1 MDKLYTG
8 TGDKGYTSTLS
19 QRRISKTD
27 IIIELL
33 GSLDE
38 LSAAMGVSKAY
49 TRDRELAKDIEAVQK
64 KLIGVMGEIAGGEIS
79 VTQECPAAVEKMCD
93 KYSAGFSGFTVSG
106 ENPVSAHLS
115 LARTIARRAE
125 RAAVKA
131 SQLGRVRR
139 EMLIWLNR
147 LSDLLYAMSQ
157 YAATQKKQDADDA
170 AGAYA
175 PNIMSLALAKE
186 LSLAVEKYAAS
197 MGVKPVVAI
206 VDAGA
211 NLILLH
217 ATDDSYIASRKIA
230 QDKAYTSAALK
241 MPTIRAL
248 EESRGGALDG
258 LTAGEGICLLGGGV
272 PLEAD
277 GRIIGAL
284 GVSGGTA
291 EQDTELAHFAAE
303 YLLRRQTV

>member
-8 TGDKGYTSTLS
+8 AGDGGYTSTLS

-27 IIIELL
+27 IMIELL

-38 LSAAMGVSKAY
+38 LSAALGVSKVH
-49 TRDRELAKDIEAVQK
+49 THDKELVGDIEAVQK
-64 KLIGVMGEIAGGEIS
+64 KLIGVMGELAGGEIS

-93 KYSAGFSGFTVSG
+93 KYSAGFTGFTVSG

-139 EMLIWLNR
+139 ETLVWLNR

-157 YAATQKKQDADDA
+157 YAAEKKNQSSYAET
-170 AGAYA
+170 GAYA
-175 PNIMSLALAKE
+175 PNVMSLALAKE
-186 LSLAVEKYAAS
+186 LSLAVERYAES
-197 MGVKPVVAI
+197 LGVKPVVAI

-211 NLILLH
+211 NPVLLH
-217 ATDDSYIASRKIA
+217 AADDSYIASRKIA
-230 QDKAYTSAALK
+230 QDKAYTAAALK

-277 GRIIGAL
+277 GQIIGAL

-291 EQDTELAHFAAE
+291 EQDTDLAHFAAE

>member
-8 TGDKGYTSTLS
+8 AGDKGYTSTLS

-64 KLIGVMGEIAGGEIS
+64 GEIS

>member
-8 TGDKGYTSTLS
+8 AGDQGYTSTLS

-38 LSAAMGVSKAY
+38 LSAALGVSKVH
-49 TRDRELAKDIEAVQK
+49 TRDKELAKDIEAVQK
-64 KLIGVMGEIAGGEIS
+64 KLIGVMGELAGGEIS
-79 VTQECPAAVEKMCD
+79 VTKECPQAVERMCD
-93 KYSAGFSGFTVSG
+93 KYSAGFGGFTVSG

-139 EMLIWLNR
+139 EMLVWLNR

-157 YAATQKKQDADDA
+157 YAAERKQSVDCE
-170 AGAYA
+170 AGGYA
-175 PNIMSLALAKE
+175 PNVMSLSLAKE
-186 LSLAVEKYAAS
+186 LSLAVEKYAES
-197 MGVKPVVAI
+197 LGVKPVIAI

-211 NLILLH
+211 NLVLLH
-217 ATDDSYIASRKIA
+217 AADDSYIASRKIA
-230 QDKAYTSAALK
+230 QDKAYTAAALK

-258 LTAGEGICLLGGGV
+258 LTAGEGLCLLGGGT

-277 GRIIGAL
+277 GHIIGAL

-291 EQDTELAHFAAE
+291 EQDTDLAHFAAE